1 LTASELAPAR
11 PAPVETVRAA
21 ASFEDELRPL
31 LGQAFRLA
39 YAILTDHHEAE
50 DAVQEAALRA
60 WRKLNQFVDR
70 GDGMRPWFL
79 AIVANEC
86 RRRVRLR
93 WWQVWRRSDLDPGTT
108 IQHEDSV
115 IFRMDLSRVIGA
127 LTPDQ
132 RAALVLR
139 YQLDLS
145 QEEVARVLGV
155 RLAAAKSLLH
165 RAVLRLRTLMNEE
178 NNQP

>member
-1 LTASELAPAR
+1 MTSDLAPAWA
-11 PAPVETVRAA
+11 APVETVRAEG
-21 ASFEDELRPL
+21 SFEDQLRPL

-39 YAILTDHHEAE
+39 YAILAGHHEAE
-50 DAVQEAALRA
+50 DAVQDAALHA
-60 WRKLNQFVDR
+60 WRKLDQFVDR

-108 IQHEDSV
+108 IRHEDSV

-155 RLAAAKSLLH
+155 RVGAAKSLLH
-165 RAVLRLRTLMNEE
+165 RAVLRLRASMNEE
-178 NNQP
+178 NSKP

>member
-1 LTASELAPAR
+1 MTAELAPAR
-11 PAPVETVRAA
+11 PAPAEMVRAE
-21 ASFEDELRPL
+21 ASFEDRLRPL

-39 YAILTDHHEAE
+39 HAILADHHEAE
-50 DAVQEAALRA
+50 DAVQEAALLA
-60 WRKLNQFVDR
+60 WRKLDQFVDR

-115 IFRMDLSRVIGA
+115 IFRIDLSRVISA

-145 QEEVARVLGV
+145 QDQVARVLGV
-155 RLAAAKSLLH
+155 RLGTAKSLLH
-165 RAVLRLRTLMNEE
+165 RAVLRLRALMNEE
-178 NNQP
+178 NSKP